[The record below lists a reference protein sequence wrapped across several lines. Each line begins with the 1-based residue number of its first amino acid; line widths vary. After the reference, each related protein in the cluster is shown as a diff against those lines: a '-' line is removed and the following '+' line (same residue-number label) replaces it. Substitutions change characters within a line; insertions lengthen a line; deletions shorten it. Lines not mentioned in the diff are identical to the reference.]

1 MKDKVK
7 QISERKMAFFLI
19 LPAVIIIFAIVI
31 YPLINT
37 LVQSFYDFN
46 LAFPNLK
53 KFIALGNY
61 VNILKQSLFWRSLL
75 YTVYFSV
82 ISIVLEVIIGFIIA
96 LILNE
101 NFRGKWAVRTL
112 IIVPWAIPPV
122 VNATIWRWIANPE
135 YGSLNSILMSL
146 GIIHKYRVWLSDPF
160 WSIILVA
167 IADVW
172 KYIPLVA
179 ILLLAAL
186 QTIPETL
193 YEAAKIDGASPIRRV
208 FSITIPLIKPALIVV
223 LILRT
228 LEAFKVFD
236 LIFIMTRGG
245 PAFKTTFIS
254 YYIYVETFTNMN
266 IGKGASIAYII
277 AIFMTFISYLYIRNL
292 RSSDIY

>member
-1 MKDKVK
+1 MKSKVK
-7 QISERKMAFFLI
+7 QISEKKMAFFLI
-19 LPAVIIIFAIVI
+19 LPAAVIIFAIVI

-37 LVQSFYDFN
+37 LIQSFYDFN
-46 LAFPNLK
+46 LAFPTLK
-53 KFIALGNY
+53 KFIFLGNY
-61 VNILKQSLFWRSLL
+61 LETLKQSLFWRSLL
-75 YTVYFSV
+75 YTIYFSV
-82 ISIVLEVIIGFIIA
+82 LSIVLEVVVGFIIA

-101 NFRGKWAVRTL
+101 NFRGKLAVRTL

-122 VNATIWRWIANPE
+122 VNATIWKWIANPE
-135 YGSLNSILMSL
+135 YGSLNSILVSL
-146 GIIHKYRVWLSDPF
+146 GILHKYKVWLSDPF
-160 WSIILVA
+160 WSIILVV

-186 QTIPETL
+186 QTIPETI
-193 YEAAKIDGASPIRRV
+193 YEAAKIDGASPIKRV

-236 LIFIMTRGG
+236 LIFVMTRGG

-254 YYIYVETFTNMN
+254 YYIYLETFNNMN
-266 IGKGASIAYII
+266 VGKGASIAYII
-277 AIFMTFISYLYIRNL
+277 AIFMTFLSYLYIKNL

>member
-1 MKDKVK
+1 MKDKIK

-19 LPAVIIIFAIVI
+19 LPAVIVIFAIVI

-37 LVQSFYDFN
+37 LIQSLYDFN

-53 KFIALGNY
+53 KFVALGNY

-82 ISIVLEVIIGFIIA
+82 ISIVLEVIIGFIVA

-122 VNATIWRWIANPE
+122 VNATIWKWIANPE

-146 GIIHKYRVWLSDPF
+146 GIIHKYKIWLSDPF

-167 IADVW
+167 VADIW

-193 YEAAKIDGASPIRRV
+193 YEAAKIDGASPIKRV
-208 FSITIPLIKPALIVV
+208 FNITIPLIKPALIVV

>member
-1 MKDKVK
+1 MKDKIK

-19 LPAVIIIFAIVI
+19 LPAVIIIFVIVI

-37 LVQSFYDFN
+37 FIQSFYDFN

-75 YTVYFSV
+75 YTIYFSV
-82 ISIVLEVIIGFIIA
+82 ISIVLEVIIGFIVA

-101 NFRGKWAVRTL
+101 NFRGKWVVRTL

-122 VNATIWRWIANPE
+122 VNATIWKWIANPE

-146 GIIHKYRVWLSDPF
+146 GIIDKYRIWLSDPF

-167 IADVW
+167 VADVW

-193 YEAAKIDGASPIRRV
+193 YEAAKIDGASPIKRV
-208 FSITIPLIKPALIVV
+208 FNITIPLIKPALIVV

-292 RSSDIY
+292 KSSDIY